1 MSGQGHA
8 STTLT
13 SGFTRHLL
21 YRGLGGPQGQ
31 SERVRKIS
39 HPPGFDL
46 WTVQPVVSRYT
57 DWVIPAHYKP
67 SKYKIIAVIKNLIL
81 SLTSTSIP
89 AVGSSRGVSQMLSRD
104 HFSGSKTVFSSAADG
119 LLRMQHLLARGGA
132 HTNTEP
138 RYIQPCCTHFNFTLL
153 SNKPIYSLVIA
164 FWEINYCW
172 VLYNWKWKRNRAWS
186 GVLPLL
192 FARGNK
198 KFSGLKL
205 SMQYVLVLLANMAW
219 EAR

>member
-1 MSGQGHA
+1 MQ
-8 STTLT
+8 
-13 SGFTRHLL
+13 HLL
-21 YRGLGGPQGQ
+21 
-31 SERVRKIS
+31 
-39 HPPGFDL
+39 
-46 WTVQPVVSRYT
+46 
-57 DWVIPAHYKP
+57 A
-67 SKYKIIAVIKNLIL
+67 L
-81 SLTSTSIP
+81 SVLQLMVCFACSTYLRFQFCSWWFAP
-89 AVGSSRGVSQMLSRD
+89 HAAP
-104 HFSGSKTVFSSAADG
+104 TCAFSSAADG